1 MSMCNIISTKSWRS
15 WEMQI
20 RFTAQYHYLIEFGTR
35 LEECIYQELK
45 KLGDADQLHW
55 RGITGAVQPVLKW
68 HIYFFIFLVAC

>member
-1 MSMCNIISTKSWRS
+1 
-15 WEMQI
+15 MQI

-68 HIYFFIFLVAC
+68 HIYLLFHFSRSLLIKKYKL